1 MKPKYAILLLLLTSF
16 IWGLSFVAQSTAA
29 DSIGPFTFNALRFFI
44 GTIVLIPFIIKPLK
58 SEFSDKEY
66 LKKLFKSGLIC
77 GTFLSFASF
86 VQQAGIN
93 AGTDS
98 GKAGFITSLYILFV
112 PIISLFFKK
121 KVSLKIW
128 ICVAIGLVGAYL
140 LSIDPNSTNESRL
153 GDSLVLLSA
162 LIFALHITAID
173 RFAKG
178 VNGIELSALQYL
190 VAGIICL
197 FGMIIFEPVQVSSIK
212 EATFS
217 ILYAGIFSCGIAYTL
232 QIIGQRYVDA
242 TPATLALSL
251 ESVFAAFSGAVILG
265 ERMNGREIAG
275 ALLLFSA
282 VIISEIN
289 VKKKA

>member
-1 MKPKYAILLLLLTSF
+1 MKSKYAILLLLLTSF

-112 PIISLFFKK
+112 PIISLFFRK

-153 GDSLVLLSA
+153 GDGLVLLSA

-173 RFAKG
+173 KFAKG

-212 EATFS
+212 EATFC

-251 ESVFAAFSGAVILG
+251 ESVFAAFGGAVILG

>member
-1 MKPKYAILLLLLTSF
+1 MKSKYAILLLLLTSF

-112 PIISLFFKK
+112 PIISLFFRK

-153 GDSLVLLSA
+153 GDGLVLLSA

-173 RFAKG
+173 KFAKG
-178 VNGIELSALQYL
+178 VNGIELAALQYL

-217 ILYAGIFSCGIAYTL
+217 ILYAGIFSCGIAYTF

-251 ESVFAAFSGAVILG
+251 ESVFAAFGGAVILG

>member
-1 MKPKYAILLLLLTSF
+1 MKSKYAILLLLLTSF

-112 PIISLFFKK
+112 PIISLFFRK

-153 GDSLVLLSA
+153 GDGLVLLSA

-173 RFAKG
+173 KFAKG

-217 ILYAGIFSCGIAYTL
+217 ILYAGIFSCGIAYTF

-251 ESVFAAFSGAVILG
+251 ESVFAAFGGAVIL
-265 ERMNGREIAG
+265 
-275 ALLLFSA
+275 
-282 VIISEIN
+282 
-289 VKKKA
+289 